1 MCLPGKHNCNCSL
14 AIKDSCSEH
23 ATFHFFFFFLYAF
36 PLPCPKQTAWRRLS
50 VGKVKQ
56 KVINAFVEI
65 FFKNFRLYRQWR
77 NCMSEATPDIICWH
91 EMNMNNR
98 IISVIL
104 QEGFFFYF
112 FHIHRGRRKKK
123 VDTQELKPSQFK

>member
-1 MCLPGKHNCNCSL
+1 MSQADCV
-14 AIKDSCSEH
+14 
-23 ATFHFFFFFLYAF
+23 AT
-36 PLPCPKQTAWRRLS
+36 TLS

-77 NCMSEATPDIICWH
+77 NCMSEATSDIICWH

-104 QEGFFFYF
+104 QKGFFLLILSY
-112 FHIHRGRRKKK
+112 
-123 VDTQELKPSQFK
+123 S